1 MPVALD
7 ADEKKQIVHQ
17 LFTVFRDRGFEGASV
32 ADLSRA
38 TGLGK
43 SSLYHHFPG
52 GKAQMVEAV
61 LMQVKAFLQESIS
74 EVAGSPESL
83 NVRVR
88 KIVEAIEII
97 YEGGKIP
104 CVPGK
109 LAGSSVCGKPRKIL
123 REVFDLWLGAVA
135 GLARDSGMSA
145 NQARHFSEDW
155 VAQMQGA
162 FVLYAAN
169 GNTGPFE
176 RACASLEKLAKCK
189 SKPAVKS

>member
-1 MPVALD
+1 MPLALD
-7 ADEKKQIVHQ
+7 VNEKKQIVHQ
-17 LFTVFRDRGFEGASV
+17 LFTVFRDRGFEGASL

-61 LMQVKAFLQESIS
+61 LAQVKAAVQEAIS
-74 EVAGSPESL
+74 EVADSPESL
-83 NVRVR
+83 SVRVR

-109 LAGSSVCGKPRKIL
+109 LAGSSVCGKARKIL
-123 REVFDLWLGAVA
+123 SEVFDLWLGAIA
-135 GLARDSGMSA
+135 DLARDSGMSA
-145 NQARHFSEDW
+145 EHARHFSEDW

-176 RACASLEKLAKCK
+176 RACASLEKLARCRSKLGGK
-189 SKPAVKS
+189 S